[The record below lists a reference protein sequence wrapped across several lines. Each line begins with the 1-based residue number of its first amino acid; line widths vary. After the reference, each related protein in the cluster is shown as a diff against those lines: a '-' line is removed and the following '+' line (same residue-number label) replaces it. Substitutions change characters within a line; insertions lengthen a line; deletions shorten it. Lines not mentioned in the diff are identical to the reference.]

1 MDYEDLFNK
10 CDVYRIE
17 RGQIPKVCLYKDGEL
32 FFSFFSDQKEV
43 EKIRKTFRGKES
55 YIY

>member
-1 MDYEDLFNK
+1 MDYEDLFNE
-10 CDVYRIE
+10 CEVYRIE
-17 RGQIPKVCLYKDGEL
+17 RGQVLRVCLYKDGEL